1 MPRLFVSHFNHFP
14 LSSPIQIFWIFQ
26 KMLEFARHAIFII
39 QIAALVLASKGA
51 WYVAIAPLC
60 TNTVVMIRTPC
71 GFTPQAI
78 CLLEELAML
87 VKLIVGLARTNIIA
101 QCAQMTNMRLMA
113 IVRINRLIVLS
124 CLYGW
129 WCIALLSYIFIY
141 CITCIS

>member
-1 MPRLFVSHFNHFP
+1 MWSPRPGPDAL
-14 LSSPIQIFWIFQ
+14 
-26 KMLEFARHAIFII
+26 RII

-51 WYVAIAPLC
+51 WYAAIAPLC

-101 QCAQMTNMRLMA
+101 QCAQMTNMPLMA
-113 IVRINRLIVLS
+113 NVIISALSVPMLMVPLAREKSARLAKSKQKKRPKPKVTKKTKKS
-124 CLYGW
+124 KKPW
-129 WCIALLSYIFIY
+129 
-141 CITCIS
+141 